1 MLRRLAAGLLLP
13 CSLSLSISLPLPAAA
28 ADPVPAAAPT
38 RAQASEAQAQR
49 MRGAANAKARDG
61 ADQASLAQAAKEMEA
76 VAAWLDSPEA
86 RELGQGFFPLYIRIV
101 DVKFD
106 LARIYARQ
114 GRTSDALAALEDAQ
128 TYAWVPAHGKMLAG
142 EPAFAPLRGEP
153 RFQALLRTAALPAR
167 LWQGPAADQPWR
179 ERLTLEERIAGLSLF
194 WAEARTYFVH
204 FDHVPELDWNKTYL
218 DYLPKV
224 MAAETTED
232 YYRVLMQLAPLL
244 RDGHTNIYPPQ
255 QLINRMYVRP
265 PVKTALVEGKV
276 LVESVSSARLG
287 QQLHPGDEVV
297 SIDGIPVRRYAEE
310 RVAPFVSSSTPQD
323 KLVRMYSY
331 QLLLGAADAPLKLGL
346 RDAAGREREE
356 TVARSGYDDVRAA
369 PAFAF
374 RMLPGEVAYIALDHF
389 ESDAGVKAFQ
399 AALPQIMGAKA
410 LVIDV
415 RGNGGGSTSHAERI
429 LGYLSED
436 AIPRARSSWRRN
448 DASARSSGNA
458 NDPVV
463 WERTFEFPRP
473 PAAPHEIFKG
483 KVAVLT
489 GPKTFSAAED
499 FVLAFNAMKRGITVG
514 EATAGSTGQPMMF
527 SLPGGGKAR
536 ICAKR
541 DVLPGGERFVGLG
554 LAPGIEAHPTVQGMR
569 GGADP
574 VLERALAALRME

>member
-13 CSLSLSISLPLPAAA
+13 CSLALLLPAAA
-28 ADPVPAAAPT
+28 ADSSLAPT

-76 VAAWLDSPEA
+76 VAAYLDSPEV
-86 RELGQGFFPLYIRIV
+86 RELGQGFFPLYIRSV

-114 GRTSDALAALEDAQ
+114 GRNSDALVALEDAQ
-128 TYAWVPAHGKMLAG
+128 AQAWMPAYGKMLAS
-142 EPAFAPLRGEP
+142 EPAFAPLRAEP

-167 LWQGPAADQPWR
+167 LWQGPAADQPYR
-179 ERLTLEERIAGLSLF
+179 ERLTPEERIAGLSLF

-255 QLINRMYVRP
+255 QLINRFFVQP

-287 QQLHPGDEVV
+287 RQLHPGDEIA
-297 SIDGIPVRRYAEE
+297 SIDGVPVRRYAEE

-356 TVARSGYDDVRAA
+356 TVARTGYDDVRAA
-369 PAFAF
+369 PSFAF

-399 AALPQIMGAKA
+399 VALPQIMGAKA

-429 LGYLSED
+429 LAYLSGD
-436 AIPRARSSWRRN
+436 AIPRARSFWRHN
-448 DASARSSGNA
+448 DASTRGSGGG
-458 NDPVV
+458 DPVV
-463 WERTFEFPRP
+463 WARTYEFPRP

-514 EATAGSTGQPMMF
+514 EATAGSTGQPMLF

-541 DVLPGGERFVGLG
+541 DVLPDGERFVGLG
-554 LAPGIEAHPTVQGMR
+554 LAPNLEAHPTVQGLR
-569 GGADP
+569 AGADP
-574 VLERALAALRME
+574 VLERALAALRVD

>member
-13 CSLSLSISLPLPAAA
+13 CSLAVPLPATA
-28 ADPVPAAAPT
+28 ADPVAATAPT

-49 MRGAANAKARDG
+49 MRGAANARAREGDP
-61 ADQASLAQAAKEMEA
+61 ASLAQAAQEMEA
-76 VAAWLDSPEA
+76 VAAYLDSAEV
-86 RELGQGFFPLYIRIV
+86 RELGQGFFPLYIRMV

-114 GRTSDALAALEDAQ
+114 GRSSDALAALEDAQ
-128 TYAWVPAHGKMLAG
+128 ALAWMPAYGKMLAK
-142 EPAFAPLRGEP
+142 EPAFALLRAEP
-153 RFQALLRTAALPAR
+153 RFQALLQTAALPAP
-167 LWQGPAADQPWR
+167 LWQGPAADQPYR

-255 QLINRMYVRP
+255 QLINRLFVRP

-287 QQLHPGDEVV
+287 QQLHPGDEIV

-356 TVARSGYDDVRAA
+356 TVARTGYDDVRAA
-369 PAFAF
+369 PSFAF

-399 AALPQIMGAKA
+399 AALPQIMAAKA

-415 RGNGGGSTSHAERI
+415 RGNGGGSTSHGERI
-429 LGYLSED
+429 LGYLSGD
-436 AIPRARSSWRRN
+436 TIPRARSSWRN
-448 DASARSSGNA
+448 NSAATRSGGG
-458 NDPVV
+458 DIIV
-463 WERTFEFPRP
+463 WQRTFEFPRP
-473 PAAPHEIFKG
+473 PAPPHETFKG

-554 LAPGIEAHPTVQGMR
+554 LAPGIEAHPTVQGIR

-574 VLERALAALRME
+574 VLERALAALRGDADRGAIQ

>member
-13 CSLSLSISLPLPAAA
+13 CSLAVPLPATA
-28 ADPVPAAAPT
+28 ADPDAATAPT

-49 MRGAANAKARDG
+49 MRGAANARAREGDP
-61 ADQASLAQAAKEMEA
+61 ASLAQAAQEMEA
-76 VAAWLDSPEA
+76 VAAYLDSAEV
-86 RELGQGFFPLYIRIV
+86 RELGQGFFPLYIRMV

-114 GRTSDALAALEDAQ
+114 GRSSDALAALEDAQ
-128 TYAWVPAHGKMLAG
+128 ALAWMPAYGKMLAK
-142 EPAFAPLRGEP
+142 EPAFALLRAEP
-153 RFQALLRTAALPAR
+153 RFQALLQTAALPAP
-167 LWQGPAADQPWR
+167 LWQGPAADQPYR

-255 QLINRMYVRP
+255 QLINRLFVRP

-287 QQLHPGDEVV
+287 QQLHPGDEIV

-356 TVARSGYDDVRAA
+356 TVARTGYDDVRAA
-369 PAFAF
+369 PSFAF

-399 AALPQIMGAKA
+399 AALPQIMAAKA

-415 RGNGGGSTSHAERI
+415 RGNGGGSTSHGERI
-429 LGYLSED
+429 LGYLSGD
-436 AIPRARSSWRRN
+436 TIPRARSSWRN
-448 DASARSSGNA
+448 NSAATRSGGG
-458 NDPVV
+458 DIIV
-463 WERTFEFPRP
+463 WQRTFEFPRP
-473 PAAPHEIFKG
+473 PAPPHETFKG

-554 LAPGIEAHPTVQGMR
+554 LAPGIEAHPTVQGIR

-574 VLERALAALRME
+574 VLERALAALRGDADRGAIQ